1 MKTITRPHA
10 SLYPTFSRQSYLFTM
25 HKITF
30 LLALLLVF
38 GSAQAQDEKIIK
50 PRITDVT
57 VFLSGAQITQSTDL
71 ALKAG
76 ENRIRITD
84 LTLYLD
90 PNSIQVEGNN
100 TFSIVSVR
108 HQVNYLADGTSNPEI
123 RAVKDSLEEAEFKKA
138 EIYAMR
144 EVYND
149 EINLYRSNA
158 NIKGSDDQLLPEDLG
173 EMATFYRTKLKEI
186 RYKQLELNQSEKSV
200 NELIGKL
207 QTRLNQLNQR
217 KGTNPSEI
225 LIVLNAEK
233 DVRSSLR
240 VSYVVQN
247 AGWQPVYDLR
257 AEDINTNIEFSYRAK
272 VSQSTGT
279 DWEDVNLT
287 ISTGNP
293 TTGGQVPSLFPWYVN
308 LYQPVLLEQENYR
321 AGRAAE
327 MAPSVAYDKIDVAA
341 APSRPGTMAN
351 YTTIVQN
358 VVNAEFRITVPYDI
372 PSDGQQYDVIMQRQ
386 SFKAAYAYITIPK
399 LDNDAFLRARVT
411 DWAQYALL
419 PGESNIYFKGTY
431 VGKGYIDP
439 AMANDTLDLSLGR
452 DKSLV
457 VKREQIKDYCKTGMF
472 GAKQQTTKAFEI
484 SVTNNKKQAV
494 EVIIEDQL
502 PISQNG
508 DIEVEREELTGG
520 AFDEQTGK
528 VTWKVTVNPNETI
541 RKQLRFNVKYPRKK
555 FVSGL

>member
-1 MKTITRPHA
+1 MNSTSYFPRTFALKSYLLSMHKTI
-10 SLYPTFSRQSYLFTM
+10 
-25 HKITF
+25 
-30 LLALLLVF
+30 LLVAFFF
-38 GSAQAQDEKIIK
+38 GLVHTQAQDEKIIK

-71 ALKAG
+71 SLKAG
-76 ENRIRITD
+76 ENRVRITD

-90 PNSIQVEGNN
+90 PNSIQVEGNSN
-100 TFSIVSVR
+100 FTIVSVR

-123 RAVKDSLEEAEFKKA
+123 RSVKDSLDEAEFKKA

-149 EINLYRSNA
+149 EINLYRANS

-186 RYKQLELNQSEKSV
+186 RYKQLELNQSEKTI
-200 NELIGKL
+200 NELITKL

-225 LIVLNAEK
+225 LIVLNAAKET
-233 DVRSSLR
+233 RTSLR
-240 VSYVVQN
+240 LSYVVQN

-272 VSQSTGT
+272 VYQSTGT
-279 DWEDVNLT
+279 DWEDVNLS

-293 TTGGQVPSLFPWYVN
+293 TTGGQVPALYPWFVN
-308 LYQPVLLEQENYR
+308 LYQPITDKQVYGWNQYEK
-321 AGRAAE
+321 AA
-327 MAPSVAYDKIDVAA
+327 APAAAYDKEDMQPA
-341 APSRPGTMAN
+341 SRGETMAN
-351 YTTIVQN
+351 FTSVVQN
-358 VVNAEFRITVPYDI
+358 AVNAEFKITGPYDI
-372 PSDGQQYDVIMQRQ
+372 PRDGQQYDVIMQRQ
-386 SFKAAYAYITIPK
+386 SFKASYAYITVPK
-399 LDNDAFLRARVT
+399 LDNDAFLRARIT

-419 PGESNIYFKGTY
+419 PGESNIYFKGTF
-431 VGKGYIDP
+431 VGKGFIDP

-472 GAKQQTTKAFEI
+472 GSKQQTTKGFEI
-484 SVTNNKKQAV
+484 SVTNNKKQAI
-494 EVIIEDQL
+494 EIIIEDQV
-502 PISQNG
+502 PISQNS

-520 AFDEQTGK
+520 SFDEQTGK

>member
-1 MKTITRPHA
+1 MNSTSYFPRTFALKSYLLSMHKTI
-10 SLYPTFSRQSYLFTM
+10 
-25 HKITF
+25 
-30 LLALLLVF
+30 LLVAFFF
-38 GSAQAQDEKIIK
+38 GLVHTQAQDEKIIK

-71 ALKAG
+71 SLKAG
-76 ENRIRITD
+76 ENRVRITD

-90 PNSIQVEGNN
+90 PNSIQVEGNSN
-100 TFSIVSVR
+100 FTIVSVR

-123 RAVKDSLEEAEFKKA
+123 RSVKDSLDEAEFKKA

-149 EINLYRSNA
+149 EINLYRANS

-186 RYKQLELNQSEKSV
+186 RYKQLELNQSEKIV
-200 NELIGKL
+200 NELITKL

-225 LIVLNAEK
+225 LIVLNAAKET
-233 DVRSSLR
+233 RTSLR
-240 VSYVVQN
+240 LSYVVQN

-272 VSQSTGT
+272 VYQSTGT
-279 DWEDVNLT
+279 DWEDVNLS

-293 TTGGQVPSLFPWYVN
+293 TTGGQVPALYPWFVN
-308 LYQPVLLEQENYR
+308 LYQPIT
-321 AGRAAE
+321 
-327 MAPSVAYDKIDVAA
+327 DKPVYGWNQYEKAA
-341 APSRPGTMAN
+341 APAADYDKNDVQPTSKAETMAN
-351 YTTIVQN
+351 FTSVVQN
-358 VVNAEFRITVPYDI
+358 AVNAEFKITVPYDI

-386 SFKAAYAYITIPK
+386 SFKASYAYITVPK
-399 LDNDAFLRARVT
+399 LDNDAFLRARIT

-419 PGESNIYFKGTY
+419 PGESNIYFKGTF
-431 VGKGYIDP
+431 VGKGFIDP

-472 GAKQQTTKAFEI
+472 GSKQQTTKGFEI
-484 SVTNNKKQAV
+484 SVTNNKKQAI
-494 EVIIEDQL
+494 EIIIEDQV
-502 PISQNG
+502 PISQNS

-520 AFDEQTGK
+520 SFDEQTGK

-541 RKQLRFNVKYPRKK
+541 QKQLRFNVKYPRKK